1 MSTLEQ
7 RQQKILNNFAD
18 LNDWDSKYKK
28 IIEMGKSL
36 PEFPE
41 KHRTDDNKVK
51 GCQSQVWLFAELNQ
65 QGHVHFQGDS
75 DALIVKGLVA
85 LLLELYSDLGPDEI
99 LAGSPEIFK
108 TLGLNSQLSPSRSN
122 GLSSMFKQ
130 IRNYALAFKIML
142 QSKNSL

>member
-1 MSTLEQ
+1 MATLEQ
-7 RQQKILNNFAD
+7 RQEKILKEFSH
-18 LNDWDSKYKK
+18 LQDWDSKYKK

-36 PEFPE
+36 PAFPE
-41 KHRTDDNKVK
+41 QHRTDDNKVK

-65 QGHVHFQGDS
+65 NGNVVFQGDS

-85 LLLELYSDLGPDEI
+85 LLLELYTDLGPDEI
-99 LAGSPEIFK
+99 LAGSPEFFK

-142 QSKNSL
+142 QSKNNL